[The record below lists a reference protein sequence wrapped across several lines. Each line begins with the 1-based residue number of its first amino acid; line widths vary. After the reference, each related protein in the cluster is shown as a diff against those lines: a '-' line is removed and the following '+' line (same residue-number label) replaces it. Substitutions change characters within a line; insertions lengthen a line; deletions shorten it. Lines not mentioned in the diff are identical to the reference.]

1 MDNICYIS
9 LWKMEN
15 TYREIRII
23 SEVLPI
29 YFSIMTYGQYVD
41 SSNYFF
47 SPPLICICTS
57 YLVHHKYKPYPKKNV
72 NYILRLGLLSKIKL
86 LKKILV
92 GFGYQNFVVA
102 NFLGE

>member
-57 YLVHHKYKPYPKKNV
+57 YLVHHKYKPYPKKKCKL
-72 NYILRLGLLSKIKL
+72 YIKAW
-86 LKKILV
+86 
-92 GFGYQNFVVA
+92 FVVK
-102 NFLGE
+102 N